1 MNEQNGQV
9 TAAQTPEET
18 VKRNKR
24 KRKILISA
32 ILACVVLLFAPILAA
47 VCIYFHFNP
56 PGHTYVYKGGKY
68 ASSATYAQYTK
79 LVIKDGVKT
88 IPDHLFSCGF
98 FEEGIVFPDCL
109 VRIGTDSF
117 YGCNMTELA
126 IPDSVTEIGEY
137 AFSTC
142 RELRSVKLSS
152 NLSEIA
158 PGTFDSCYELA
169 EITIPNGVS
178 KIGKD
183 AFSHCGKLPAVA
195 IPTSVREL
203 GSYAFFCCV
212 ELNEL
217 TLSEGL
223 TVIGDHAFSGC
234 TSLQSVIIPDGVET
248 VEDYA
253 FRNTRL
259 TSVSLPAGITSLGY
273 RAFGDCPTL
282 SEITYRGT
290 KDQWN
295 AIDKNAGCFGGSSVA
310 TVHCSDGDII
320 LE

>member
-1 MNEQNGQV
+1 MNEQNANGTV
-9 TAAQTPEET
+9 TPTPDEAANRK
-18 VKRNKR
+18 KRNKT
-24 KRKILISA
+24 IAICVVVFA
-32 ILACVVLLFAPILAA
+32 ILLFFSPIIAA

-56 PGHTYVYKGGKY
+56 PGHTYVYKGGKS
-68 ASSATYAQYTK
+68 ADSATYAQYTK
-79 LVIKDGVKT
+79 LVIKDGVET
-88 IPDHLFSCGF
+88 VPDHLFSTGF
-98 FEEGIVFPDCL
+98 FGEGIVFPDSL
-109 VRIGTDSF
+109 VRIGKDSF
-117 YGCNMTELA
+117 YGCDMTELA
-126 IPDSVTEIGEY
+126 IPDSVTEIGEG

-142 RELRSVKLSS
+142 RELQSVKLSS
-152 NLSEIA
+152 NLTEIA
-158 PGTFDSCYELA
+158 PSTFYSCYSLT

-183 AFSHCGKLPAVA
+183 AFSHCKKLPAVE
-195 IPTSVREL
+195 IPSSVREL

-212 ELNEL
+212 KLNGL

-234 TSLQSVIIPDGVET
+234 TSLQNVIIPDGVET
-248 VEDYA
+248 VGDYA

-290 KDQWN
+290 QDQWN
-295 AIDKNAGCFGGSSVA
+295 AIEKNAGCFGGSSVA
-310 TVHCSDGDII
+310 TVHCSDGDIA
-320 LE
+320 LP